1 VRFLPPQGSVL
12 GRVECLEMNDSDAL
26 PFLLCHGT
34 LQEWEEKLNQA
45 HDQAEMYKRKYM
57 TVKDGKETSLMEEAR
72 SMMSQ
77 TVVHKSMEEES
88 TSGLGGVGKSASFR
102 SAANRPEF
110 QRGVESV
117 ASMGSN
123 LAQHAKTLVGSFA
136 CAGSNER
143 TGQVLV
149 SERATE
155 EWRGR
160 RSAARDV
167 PAKTQP
173 AHQGLEI
180 SNSQSTMG
188 GNTTSYGSK
197 RSFRETT
204 TSNAQAP
211 RHVDV

>member
-1 VRFLPPQGSVL
+1 
-12 GRVECLEMNDSDAL
+12 
-26 PFLLCHGT
+26 
-34 LQEWEEKLNQA
+34 
-45 HDQAEMYKRKYM
+45 MYKRKYM
-57 TVKDGKETSLMEEAR
+57 TIKDGKETSLMEEAR

-77 TVVHKSMEEES
+77 TFVHKTMEEES
-88 TSGLGGVGKSASFR
+88 ASALGGAGKMGSFR
-102 SAANRPEF
+102 STANRPEF
-110 QRGVESV
+110 QRSVESV

-136 CAGSNER
+136 CAGNNER

-160 RSAARDV
+160 RSAAAGRDNNVV
-167 PAKTQP
+167 PPQQQKTQIGST
-173 AHQGLEI
+173 HQGLEI
-180 SNSQSTMG
+180 SNSQSTVG
-188 GNTTSYGSK
+188 GNTPTGNTPSYTQSN

-204 TSNAQAP
+204 TTSSSAQPP